1 MGVQISYT
9 NKIDDID
16 DYFPGGLLTIAKPG
30 VEHVIRFYHRKDGPA
45 PCPTKTNMKTFGP
58 FLSDAIKNGTK
69 SIQKKLKPQYKNTQ
83 LWFGIFT
90 GPNMPEDVIIRVAPR
105 SIINGET
112 TQMELFKWKINLQ
125 NYPLAMN

>member
-1 MGVQISYT
+1 MGVQISYSS
-9 NKIDDID
+9 KIDDID

-30 VEHVIRFYHRKDGPA
+30 IEHVIRFYHRKDDP
-45 PCPTKTNMKTFGP
+45 PISVDKETFGP
-58 FLSDAIKNGTK
+58 FLMDAIKNGTK
-69 SIQKKLKPQYKNTQ
+69 SVQKKLKPQYKNTP

-105 SIINGET
+105 SIINGEAT
-112 TQMELFKWKINLQ
+112 EMELFKWKINLQ